1 METQWLMYNSLL
13 LFLIVLIVLFLCLET
28 ISMSVCGARVCVRAC
43 AYACLLANRHAC
55 IMVHACMHVCVC
67 VCVCVFVCMC
77 VCMHACMLADAHLRC
92 CVLLQ
97 ADACMRMHALIQCG
111 SAFTQFVWCWICCC
125 CFFCGLH
132 CVYVSR
138 KIICVCV
145 VCVFVC
151 MRICV
156 VPRGISECLIDSF
169 QCLRWSKMEL
179 VCNICSWE
187 YARVVAQL

>member
-13 LFLIVLIVLFLCLET
+13 LFLIVLILLVLCLET

-43 AYACLLANRHAC
+43 AYACLLANTHAC
-55 IMVHACMHVCVC
+55 IMVHAYMHVC
-67 VCVCVFVCMC
+67 
-77 VCMHACMLADAHLRC
+77 ACACAY
-92 CVLLQ
+92 
-97 ADACMRMHALIQCG
+97 ACMRVCLQMLTWDVAYCCKQMLAC
-111 SAFTQFVWCWICCC
+111 VWAHWSTAGQHSRSSFDVEFDVVVFLGITLR
-125 CFFCGLH
+125 FF
-132 CVYVSR
+132 YR
-138 KIICVCV
+138 NIICVCV

-156 VPRGISECLIDSF
+156 VPRGISKCLIDSF